1 MRPDTAATDAWFRT
15 PAPRMLALFP
25 NATMNFDSPLTR
37 PKPKASRRG
46 WLQDGK
52 QHERH
57 EGTHRVR
64 VVEADV
70 AVAGEHQRK
79 WDRYLCCFYFLV
91 VIRFFINRC

>member
-1 MRPDTAATDAWFRT
+1 MRPDTAATDAWFKT

-57 EGTHRVR
+57 ECTHRVR
-64 VVEADV
+64 VVEANV
-70 AVAGEHQRK
+70 AVAGEHQRNVTSGTYSASGGGFK
-79 WDRYLCCFYFLV
+79 FP
-91 VIRFFINRC
+91 

>member
-1 MRPDTAATDAWFRT
+1 
-15 PAPRMLALFP
+15 
-25 NATMNFDSPLTR
+25 MNFDSPLTR

-70 AVAGEHQRK
+70 AVAGEHQRNVDAG
-79 WDRYLCCFYFLV
+79 WTYDEAYEAVAGITGHVAFYPDRATVTVEALTPR
-91 VIRFFINRC
+91 IGRFA

>member
-70 AVAGEHQRK
+70 AVAVSTKEK
-79 WDRYLCCFYFLV
+79 WDRYLCCFIF
-91 VIRFFINRC
+91 

>member
-1 MRPDTAATDAWFRT
+1 MRPDTAAIDSWFRT

-37 PKPKASRRG
+37 PKPKARRG

-57 EGTHRVR
+57 EGAHRVR

-70 AVAGEHQRK
+70 AVAGEHQRNVTSGTYSASGGGFK
-79 WDRYLCCFYFLV
+79 FP
-91 VIRFFINRC
+91 